1 MTKIGDTIR
10 NIRLVERIGEGGM
23 GEVFVGVQDKLGRQ
37 VAVKALRIER
47 QMDSSAKARFLREAR
62 ILSALEHPNICR
74 LYDLIEEDGCD
85 YIVLELVRGKTLRK
99 LLNLE
104 QTSSRQLDLTK
115 DLRKGQSLESRI
127 VGHES
132 PSGRAKDP
140 AEQRP
145 RASVAVVDEIPAS
158 ELDDGQRMEIAEQVA
173 AALVAAH
180 GMSIVHRDLKPENI
194 MVTDDGVVKVL
205 DFGLARKEEDSE
217 TIVSGRHATHGT
229 GETPAGASVT
239 QLGDILGTP
248 NYLSPEQARGEVVTA
263 ASDMYCFGLLL
274 AEMWTGRTP
283 YGAGSGA
290 TELIHKAMWGEIDP
304 VLGINPLVAALI
316 GDLTALS
323 PGNRPTASEAAERL
337 RWIVGQPRRKAQR
350 RAVIAVILALTIAAA
365 GSGLGLISARRAQG
379 RAEDARAETEAVNQF
394 LVDML
399 GSASPV
405 NEGIDVKVIDI
416 LDTAADRVDRDFTEQ
431 KGTAAEIHFTLGET
445 YRALGQ
451 WEKARTSLTAARDL
465 FREIHGEDNRQ
476 TLKCN
481 NALGI
486 VLLNEKRL
494 HESEALL
501 RSTRDD
507 CIRVLGSE
515 DAETISVGSNLGIC
529 LRKLGRYDEAE
540 PLLEESFEW
549 KRRELGEEHHR
560 TLSAALNLANLK
572 RLRGHLDEAE
582 NMYRSLVES
591 FASSMGKD
599 HPNTLSLMSN
609 FASFLVAERGRYEE
623 GLALLDE
630 TLDMRRQVLGEE
642 HPMTLA
648 TIDKK
653 AQILRRLGRLEE
665 AEQLIRE
672 LLETQKRVFGEDH
685 PETVDSVN
693 SLALVLSKQGRLS
706 ESEEMFRYVLDQRR
720 QRLGADTPETLFV
733 VGNLAN
739 VLVASEKYEE
749 AVLLSRQLLKGFRT
763 VYGDDHRRT
772 LSAMNT
778 LADALLGAGEIEEAA
793 DLAKHAFDKK
803 REILGEDHP
812 STLNSHAV
820 YAITLHK
827 QGRFEEAEKEFT
839 AVLDHRIRIN
849 GAEHQLTL
857 GSQADLAALLRDLGR
872 HDEADALENPK
883 TPR

>member
-1 MTKIGDTIR
+1 VTKIGDTIR
-10 NIRLVERIGEGGM
+10 DIRLVERIGEGGM

-37 VAVKALRIER
+37 VAVKALRVER
-47 QMDSSAKARFLREAR
+47 QMDASAKARFLREAH

-290 TELIHKAMWGEIDP
+290 TELIHKAMWGDIDP

-323 PGNRPTASEAAERL
+323 PGKRPTASEAAERL
-337 RWIVGQPRRKAQR
+337 RWIVGQPRRRAQR
-350 RAVIAVILALTIAAA
+350 RAVIAVIVALTIAAA
-365 GSGLGLISARRAQG
+365 GSGIGFLSARRAQD
-379 RAEDARAETEAVNQF
+379 RAESARAEAEAVNQF
-394 LVDML
+394 LVEML
-399 GSASPV
+399 GSAAPV
-405 NEGIDVKVIDI
+405 NEGIDIKVIDI
-416 LDTAADRVDRDFTEQ
+416 LDTAADRVARDFIGQ
-431 KGTAAEIHFTLGET
+431 KGTAAAIQFTLGET
-445 YRALGQ
+445 YRTLGQ
-451 WEKARTSLTAARDL
+451 WEKAQTSLTAARDI
-465 FREIHGEDNRQ
+465 FREIYGEDHRQ
-476 TLKCN
+476 TLQCSN
-481 NALGI
+481 SLGI
-486 VLLNEKRL
+486 ALMTGRRL
-494 HESEALL
+494 QESEALL

-507 CIRVLGSE
+507 CLRVFGPE
-515 DAETISVGSNLGIC
+515 DTETISATSNLGIC
-529 LRKLGRYDEAE
+529 LRMLGRYDEAE
-540 PLLEESFEW
+540 PLLEEALEW
-549 KRRELGEEHHR
+549 KRRELGEAHPR
-560 TLSAALNLANLK
+560 TLSAGLNLANLK
-572 RLRGHLDEAE
+572 RVMGRLDEAE
-582 NMYRSLVES
+582 AMYREFLVS
-591 FASSMGKD
+591 FRINVGED
-599 HPNTLSLMSN
+599 HPDTLKLTSN
-609 FASFLVAERGRYEE
+609 FGWFLIDERGRYDE
-623 GLALLDE
+623 GIALLDE
-630 TLDMRRQVLGEE
+630 TLARRRRVLGEE
-642 HPMTLA
+642 HPLTLA
-648 TIDKK
+648 TSVKK
-653 AQILRRLGRLEE
+653 ARALRNLGRLDE
-665 AEQLIRE
+665 AEQIIRGV
-672 LLETQKRVFGEDH
+672 LEIQKQVSGNEH
-685 PETVDSVN
+685 PDTVDTLS
-693 SLALVLSKQGRLS
+693 SLASVISKQGRFS
-706 ESEEMFRYVLDQRR
+706 EAELMFRLVLDQRT
-720 QRLGADTPETLFV
+720 QRLGADHPSTLLT

-739 VLVASEKYEE
+739 VLIASEKYEE
-749 AVLLSRQLLKGFRT
+749 AVRLSRRLLRGFQSI
-763 VYGDDHRRT
+763 YGEDHRRT

-803 REILGEDHP
+803 RETLGEDHP

-827 QGRFEEAEKEFT
+827 RGHFEEAEREFR
-839 AVLDHRIRIN
+839 AVLDRRTRVN
-849 GAEHQLTL
+849 GAEHHLTL
-857 GSQADLAALLRDLGR
+857 GSQADLAGLLHELGR
-872 HDEADALENPK
+872 HEEAEALEHDK
-883 TPR
+883 PR

>member
-37 VAVKALRIER
+37 VAIKALRIER
-47 QMDSSAKARFLREAR
+47 QMDASAKARFLREAH

-99 LLNLE
+99 ILNPDP
-104 QTSSRQLDLTK
+104 TSSRQLDITK
-115 DLRKGQSLESRI
+115 DLHRDQSLDNH
-127 VGHES
+127 VVDHES
-132 PSGRAKDP
+132 TSD
-140 AEQRP
+140 QV
-145 RASVAVVDEIPAS
+145 SIVDQFPAS
-158 ELDDGQRMEIAEQVA
+158 ELDDGQRMRIAEQVA

-180 GMSIVHRDLKPENI
+180 GMSVVHRDLKPENI

-205 DFGLARKEEDSE
+205 DFGLARKEADSE
-217 TIVSGRHATHGT
+217 PLIADHDPGGSTGKAPAGT
-229 GETPAGASVT
+229 GVT

-416 LDTAADRVDRDFTEQ
+416 LDTAADRVDRDFTGQ
-431 KGTAAEIHFTLGET
+431 RGTAAEIHFTLGET